1 MISDMKK
8 IKNLVIHKIAKE
20 QRFSHVFGFFL
31 LGILTGV
38 ALLVGLARITW
49 HTKFYPGV
57 QIASIPVA
65 GLTREQA
72 KSLITEKTDMY
83 SAQLIFNG
91 TAWYTTPQSVT
102 YEIESTINEAYTYGR
117 RMQIQDYLLL
127 LTGNKT
133 NYLLKLAMGK
143 TDKLEQLIQDIAS
156 SIEISPIEP
165 TVTLIKEK
173 IVVNNGS
180 DGTIIDSEKLDQ
192 SIRDNYSQLSDKPIE
207 VPTKVVKRSM
217 NNEELSLLTKR
228 AESLVGKN
236 LKLSL
241 DDEKIQLS
249 DKELVAFL
257 STEESGEKLDSAKI
271 EEYVIGL
278 SESLNKEPQ
287 DAKFEFADGKVNEFL
302 PGKDGVEVSV
312 QLTADG
318 VQQGIEKLMETEN
331 KGENI
336 EIAVT
341 RTAPKVTTEKVNELG
356 IRERIG
362 RGESY
367 YAHSIPNRIY
377 NVGLASSRINSALV
391 PPGEEVS
398 FNKMVGEVSGET
410 GYRPAYII
418 SGGRTILGDGGG
430 LCQVSTTM
438 FRAAMSAGLPILE
451 RWGHAYRVS
460 YYELNSKPGVDAT
473 VIAPSKD
480 FRFKNDTPGHIL
492 IQTINDPKALHLVIE
507 IYGTSDGRVAT
518 TTEPKVWGI
527 TPPLPTIYQDDPSMP
542 TGTMKQVDWSASG
555 AKASFDYKVTR
566 NGETLQEKTFSTT
579 YRAWASVFMRG
590 TGQ

>member
-8 IKNLVIHKIAKE
+8 IKNLV
-20 QRFSHVFGFFL
+20 SHNQQQGLNHVIGFFM
-31 LGILTGV
+31 LGAVTGIMLIV
-38 ALLVGLARITW
+38 SLARITW

-57 QIASIPVA
+57 KIASISVA

-72 KSLITEKTDMY
+72 KSILSEKTQKY
-83 SAQLIFNG
+83 TPKLTFNG
-91 TAWYTTPQSVT
+91 NTWESEPGSVIF
-102 YEIESTINEAYTYGR
+102 EIDSAINEAYRYGR
-117 RMQIQDYLLL
+117 RMMIQDYLLL
-127 LTGNKT
+127 MTGRQT
-133 NYLLKLAMGK
+133 SYPIPLAMGK
-143 TDKLEQLIQDIAS
+143 TDKLEKLIQ
-156 SIEISPIEP
+156 EISSSVEIAPIEP
-165 TVTLIKEK
+165 TIALTKQK
-173 IVVNNGS
+173 IVIKNGS
-180 DGTIIDSEKLDQ
+180 DGTIMDSDKFDQ
-192 SIRDNYSQLSDKPIE
+192 NIRDNYSQLSNQPIE
-207 VPTKVVKRSM
+207 IPTKVVKRSL
-217 NNEELSLLTKR
+217 NNEELTLLTKR

-236 LKLSL
+236 IKLSL

-249 DKELVAFL
+249 DKELISFL
-257 STEESGEKLDSAKI
+257 STTGRSDEADTINI
-271 EEYVIGL
+271 EEYVAGL
-278 SESLNKEPQ
+278 SKSLNKEPQ
-287 DAKFEFADGKVNEFL
+287 DAKFEFNEGKVKEFL
-302 PGKDGVEVSV
+302 PGKDGVEVNKT
-312 QLTADG
+312 LTSMLLKET
-318 VQQGIEKLMETEN
+318 VKKLINDES
-331 KGENI
+331 KSENI
-336 EIAVT
+336 EIAVN

-367 YAHSIPNRIY
+367 YQHSIPNRIY

-391 PPGEEVS
+391 PPGEEIS
-398 FNKMVGEVSGET
+398 FNKMVGEVSAET

-438 FRAAMSAGLPILE
+438 FRAAMNAGLPILE

-492 IQTINDPKALHLVIE
+492 IQTINDPKSLHLVIE
-507 IYGTSDGRVAT
+507 IYGTSDGRVAIV
-518 TTEPKVWGI
+518 TEPKVWGI

-542 TGTMKQVDWSASG
+542 AGSMKQVDWAASG

-590 TGQ
+590 TGI